1 MPHGRHPRHSG
12 QAFLSGLLVGV
23 SLAALGVVLAQAFL
37 GPILSRS
44 LASPEEQILT
54 TVHQQLV
61 EDYVNPPDSQV
72 VMRAAIKG
80 MIDSLDDRYC
90 SFLGPDKR
98 RAYREDSSGKLIGI
112 GVQIASN
119 GRIHYPRP
127 DGPAER
133 AGLLPNDR
141 IAAVDGT
148 ETQGLNPV
156 QLSDLIKGP
165 ARSNVHLAIER
176 PASENFEVDI
186 VRTPMIT
193 GTVGRVD
200 MVDSERGIGRIHI
213 RSFARSTADEFD
225 QALTQLLQQ
234 NMKALVLDL
243 RYNRGGLLDAAVD
256 VAGRFL
262 HGGVIC
268 TLEGRGQQRSVRKAD
283 PLDTRVA
290 GLPVVVLINQL
301 SASGS
306 EVLAGALRDR
316 GAAVLV
322 GQRSYGKG
330 VYQEVQDY
338 EEGEFVIKFTAGYY
352 MTPGGRII
360 ESSIHPEFPGS
371 LEPDLPVVLDEQYDY
386 SRLVLWL
393 GTDEPPEPYRAQVYQ
408 LFEGL
413 KAQNEA
419 PDDPTLDRA
428 LQSLRLV
435 LNS

>member
-1 MPHGRHPRHSG
+1 MPHGRHPRRSG
-12 QAFLSGLLVGV
+12 QAFLSGILVGI
-23 SLAALGVVLAQAFL
+23 SLAALGVVLTQAFL
-37 GPILSRS
+37 GPILARS
-44 LASPEEQILT
+44 LATPEEQILS
-54 TVHQQLV
+54 TVHQRLLN
-61 EDYVNPPDSQV
+61 DYVNPPDSQEI
-72 VMRAAIKG
+72 MRAAVEG

-90 SFLGPDKR
+90 SFLGPEEV
-98 RAYREDSSGKLIGI
+98 RAYKEDSSGKLIGI

-119 GRIHYPRP
+119 GRVHYPRP

-141 IAAVDGT
+141 IAAVDGI
-148 ETQGLNPV
+148 ETQGLTPV

-165 ARSNVHLAIER
+165 ARSNVHLAVER
-176 PASENFEVDI
+176 PGSDNFEVDI

-200 MVDSERGIGRIHI
+200 MIDSELGIGRIHI
-213 RSFARSTADEFD
+213 RSFANSTAAEFD
-225 QALTQLLQQ
+225 LALSKLLQQ
-234 NMKALVLDL
+234 DMKALVLDL
-243 RYNRGGLLDAAVD
+243 RYNRGGLLNAAVD

-283 PLDTRVA
+283 PQDTRIA
-290 GLPVVVLINQL
+290 DLPVVVLINEL

-330 VYQEVQDY
+330 VYQQVQQY
-338 EEGEFVIKFTAGYY
+338 KEGDFVIKFTAGYY
-352 MTPGGRII
+352 LTPGGRII
-360 ESSIHPEFPGS
+360 EGTIHPEFPGS
-371 LEPDLPVVLDEQYDY
+371 LDPDLPVVLDDNYNFA
-386 SRLVLWL
+386 RLVVWL
-393 GTDEPPEPYRAQVYQ
+393 ATDEPPERYRAQVYQ

-413 KAQNEA
+413 KTQNEA
-419 PDDPTLDRA
+419 PVDPTMDRA
-428 LQSLRLV
+428 LSSLRLV
-435 LNS
+435 LPS